1 MFFSTYLS
9 YKQNNSNNIKTIK
22 SRSFSYRFCKE
33 KKEHILKESPGNYDL
48 FFDSEGRLVESHHYK
63 SKKII
68 AKYFYDSNEFDN
80 DLYLIDES
88 IEGNEY
94 ADTITE
100 FFYDIKNRI
109 TLEKISIIQSEIE
122 IQLTT
127 LYYQNKKIEFFDNV
141 NDENYRGHTVYEYE
155 NGKILQIDVFTDQN
169 QKISCEKFSHNR
181 EQNSVTTLSP
191 IGEDSTEVFG
201 EDGLL
206 TDYIFYSNGVKIHR
220 KLTYE
225 KNVKGDWIKQF
236 VTENSVKKSVTE
248 REIEYF

>member
-1 MFFSTYLS
+1 MLYNTYLS
-9 YKQNNSNNIKTIK
+9 YKENYSNSIKTIK
-22 SRSFSYRFCKE
+22 YRASNYRFCKE
-33 KKEHILKESPGNYDL
+33 KNEYILKERPGNYDL
-48 FFDSEGRLVESHHYK
+48 FFDSEGRLIESHHFK

-88 IEGNEY
+88 VEGYEY
-94 ADTITE
+94 ADIITE

-127 LYYQNKKIEFFDNV
+127 LYFQNKTIEFFDNV
-141 NDENYRGHTVYEYE
+141 NDENYRGHTVYKYE
-155 NGKILQIDVFTDQN
+155 NGKIVQIDVFTDQN
-169 QKISCEKFSHNR
+169 QKISSEKFSYNQ
-181 EQNSVTTLSP
+181 EQNSVTTVSP

-225 KNVKGDWIKQF
+225 KNAKGDWIRQF
-236 VTENSVKKSVTE
+236 VTENCVKKSITE
-248 REIEYF
+248 REIDYY